1 MVIPKTSFNFTSA
14 VLDSRITFARSG
26 STATSVNSS
35 GIITGVAADTPRFD
49 FNPITLVCRGLLVEG
64 QATNA
69 QVMSSEFNDGEWLKL
84 GVTVSTDAE
93 VSPDG
98 TTTADKIVED
108 TSTGTHRVLTNIG
121 IATSSG
127 VAYTASVYAKGAG
140 RNLRLTNNNLS
151 GADFDL
157 TNGTVSGTGTIEPA
171 YLLGSGWYRCSIT
184 RTPGTTDR
192 IVAYLTSGG
201 STTYT
206 GDGTSGIFLWG
217 AQHEAGSNATS
228 YIPTTTA
235 AVTRNADVATITGAN
250 FSSWWQETKGG
261 AVVRARP
268 GTVSGTRPW
277 VQFDDGT
284 TDNIIALRGNTTNPE
299 LYIKATTDQA
309 QIDAGTISAD
319 TSYALIGVWDTNNCA
334 ARLDAGTAV
343 FDASATIPVVTQARL
358 GSDGT
363 NYLNGHLELF
373 NFYDQFYRYIY
384 TRRKNKA
391 VFSLL

>member
-1 MVIPKTSFNFTSA
+1 MITPKLALNFVSA
-14 VLDSRITFARSG
+14 TLDPRITFTRAG
-26 STATSVNSS
+26 ATATRVNAS
-35 GIITGVAADTPRFD
+35 GLIESVAADTARFD
-49 FNPITLVCRGLLVEG
+49 FDPTTLVCKGLLIEEQRQNVILNSANWTAG
-64 QATNA
+64 SWSSYTTGSATISITA
-69 QVMSSEFNDGEWLKL
+69 ASG
-84 GVTVSTDAE
+84 TA
-93 VSPDG
+93 PDG
-98 TTTADKIVED
+98 TNTATKVDFNVPVSDQAFMSSNVFSVTNGLSYAGSFYAKAA
-108 TSTGTHRVLTNIG
+108 TGADVGKQILFRHAGAGSYT
-121 IATSSG
+121 IATLTANWVRYSSVEVAPATFTPELGIGLRPGVAGSSG
-127 VAYTASVYAKGAG
+127 AVSV
-140 RNLRLTNNNLS
+140 L
-151 GADFDL
+151 F
-157 TNGTVSGTGTIEPA
+157 
-171 YLLGSGWYRCSIT
+171 
-184 RTPGTTDR
+184 
-192 IVAYLTSGG
+192 
-201 STTYT
+201 
-206 GDGTSGIFLWG
+206 WG
-217 AQHEAGSNATS
+217 AQEEAGAFVTS
-228 YIPTTTA
+228 YIPTTSG
-235 AVTRNADVATITGAN
+235 AVTRNADLATITGTA
-250 FSSWWQETKGG
+250 FSGFWQAGKGG
-261 AVVRARP
+261 VLVRARP

-319 TSYALIGVWDTNNCA
+319 TSYALTGVWDTNNCA